1 MAEAPTNPRSPGQDA
16 LCRFLVKSGDGCLGV
31 RPVKQTG
38 APASDSGGAQPRLR
52 VAAMDVRP
60 ITGQTA
66 PVGEG
71 LWHQ

>member
-38 APASDSGGAQPRLR
+38 APASDSGARNRACELR
-52 VAAMDVRP
+52 RW
-60 ITGQTA
+60 TCGR
-66 PVGEG
+66 
-71 LWHQ
+71 